1 MVSIAGSGAPLAHA
15 YPVQLNGC
23 RSIAI
28 FRALQLGDLL
38 CAVPALRALR
48 HGAPDARITLVGL
61 PWAGAFVTR
70 FHRYLDDFVAFPGAP
85 GLPERTPDIA
95 RLPAFFA
102 DMQARGFDLAVQMHG
117 NGVHTNEIVA
127 RFGARESAGFHVA
140 GEPPPDSRSFL
151 PYPAQLHEITRNLR
165 LVEFLGAKSAG
176 EALEFPL
183 TQDDRN
189 ELAGVPDVSA
199 LAPGAYVCLH
209 PGARNPAKR
218 WPVERFARL
227 GDALYARGLEIVLT
241 GSAAERPIA
250 EAVAHAMRA
259 PSRNFAL
266 PISVGAMAV
275 LLAGARLL
283 VTNDTG
289 VSHVAVGLRVPS
301 VVVFFATD
309 PKQWAPLDARLH
321 RTVYRPHGVDFE
333 TVRDA
338 ALQLLD
344 DTGGRAPGAADAR
357 QGAMLAQHGV

>member
-1 MVSIAGSGAPLAHA
+1 M
-15 YPVQLNGC
+15 QLDDC

-38 CAVPALRALR
+38 CSVPALRALR
-48 HGAPDARITLVGL
+48 QSAPHARITLVGL
-61 PWAGAFVTR
+61 PWAATFATR

-102 DMQARGFDLAVQMHG
+102 EMQARRFDLALQLHG
-117 NGVHTNEIVA
+117 NGVHTNAIVA
-127 RFGARESAGFHVA
+127 RFGARRSAGFHVA
-140 GEPPPDSRSFL
+140 GEPPPDADSFL
-151 PYPAQLHEITRNLR
+151 PYPAQLHEITRTLR
-165 LVEFLGAKSAG
+165 LVEFLGAKPAG
-176 EALEFPL
+176 DTLEFPL
-183 TQDDRN
+183 TQHDRD
-189 ELAGVPDVSA
+189 EFAAVPGASA
-199 LAPGAYVCLH
+199 LAPGAYACLH

-218 WPVERFARL
+218 WPIERFARL
-227 GDALYARGLEIVLT
+227 GDVLHACGLEIVLT

-250 EAVAHAMRA
+250 EAVAHAMHA

-275 LLAGARLL
+275 LVAGARLL

-309 PKQWAPLDARLH
+309 PRQWAPLDTRLH
-321 RTVYRPHGVDFE
+321 RTVYHPRDVDLE
-333 TVRDA
+333 SVRNA

-344 DTGGRAPGAADAR
+344 DTGGRAPRTVQSRRAV
-357 QGAMLAQHGV
+357 MHAQRSA